1 MPPKPPLDS
10 AQLKLLRDDLDLI
23 HLLFHRNKNQHR
35 LLKWWQW
42 IATLRRNLSKLL
54 FEHDLITTAKTTP
67 NRNTAVA
74 NYKARLAFMRK
85 IVVPSAYAA
94 FGTVIAMKSFAPLG
108 LVLTGVL
115 ARVWKI
121 IKPTEEEL
129 EAAERELA
137 AQVAPPATIRATMA
151 GLDAEMGVVISREAY
166 GRIENSG
173 DEVEV
178 FVSNAESNRGAVK
191 VQAGKNL
198 ASVERKDRNEKTS
211 MTDALRESSSREKKE
226 KKKKKKEKYDPK
238 PSRQKPNPAA
248 SDSMGAKLAEKERT
262 GTPQATASVEKT
274 SKRKPDT
281 EPEEN
286 QKRKKKVEDDLDAL
300 FSGLF

>member
-1 MPPKPPLDS
+1 MPPKPPLDP

-67 NRNTAVA
+67 NRNAAVA
-74 NYKARLAFMRK
+74 NYKARLEFMRK

-137 AQVAPPATIRATMA
+137 AQAAPPATIRATMA
-151 GLDAEMGVVISREAY
+151 DLDAEMGVVISREAY
-166 GRIENSG
+166 GGIENSG
-173 DEVEV
+173 DEVGV
-178 FVSNAESNRGAVK
+178 FASNARGAVK

-198 ASVERKDRNEKTS
+198 ASMERKDRNEKIS

-226 KKKKKKEKYDPK
+226 KKKKKEKYDSK

-262 GTPQATASVEKT
+262 GTPQATSASVEKT